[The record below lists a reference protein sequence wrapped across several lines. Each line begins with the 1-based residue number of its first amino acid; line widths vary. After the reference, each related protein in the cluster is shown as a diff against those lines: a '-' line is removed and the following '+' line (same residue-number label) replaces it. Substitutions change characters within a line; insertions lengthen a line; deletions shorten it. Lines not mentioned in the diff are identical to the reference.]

1 MDPIATCAER
11 TLRRS
16 MHPALKLSELVES
29 VSDILDRTLDAGR
42 LRAILEAHPDR
53 FRILEPWD
61 GAWRAARG
69 HLMAREGASE
79 AWVVAVSDPD
89 EPPDGAGP
97 AAVTLRESVRWLAR
111 AVDTRSRDDVGRWH
125 AIAVA
130 ERTARSALER
140 RAA

>member
-29 VSDILDRTLDAGR
+29 VSEMLDRTLDAAR
-42 LRAILEAHPDR
+42 LRAILETHPDR
-53 FRILEPWD
+53 FRILEPWGSPWPAPG
-61 GAWRAARG
+61 GA
-69 HLMAREGASE
+69 LMARERAGD
-79 AWVVAVSDPD
+79 AWVVAISDPD

-97 AAVTLRESVRWLAR
+97 AAVVLRESVRWLAR

-125 AIAVA
+125 AIAMA
-130 ERTARSALER
+130 ERTARRALER